1 MSSGIA
7 GLGEASASPFCMWTL
22 PSRPRSGDTRGQGD
36 LGPDRMQRSS
46 LARSLSRAR
55 PWLLPAM
62 LLLLAACRQEPG
74 TDGELP
80 VASSESAGSF
90 RQLDVHLQHNDMS
103 DFATETVPPDYPH
116 TQAHAL

>member
-36 LGPDRMQRSS
+36 PGPDRMQRSS

-80 VASSESAGSF
+80 GAASEPAGAV
-90 RQLDVHLQHNDMS
+90 RPLAVHLQHHGLAAFPRD
-103 DFATETVPPDYPH
+103 AVPPGTPAAPA
-116 TQAHAL
+116 QA